1 MISPQGNEVDIIAR
15 QIANAHT
22 LFNVVCTLAW
32 LPLIQLMVKI
42 VTTIIPDGNETVKST
57 SQPQY
62 LDEHVI
68 DQPLVAMYLVSE
80 ETSRL
85 GSSTVE
91 VLQKLKSALHHGKDS
106 KQFAAFHN
114 MRKQVHGLQEEIA
127 DYITK
132 MFSNASITEQQ
143 AEQLAGYLYVS
154 NNLERIS
161 DRCRDIDHIL
171 KETSA
176 MNKSFSMMA
185 SEQMDHSIDR
195 VTDLLRKSMN
205 AIQTGD
211 RECAQEVILIR
222 NVLRNEERKYHKSHL
237 ERVKSIECDPS
248 LHVSYSTLLDNLE
261 RIADA
266 CA

>member
-1 MISPQGNEVDIIAR
+1 MDKVQ
-15 QIANAHT
+15 
-22 LFNVVCTLAW
+22 
-32 LPLIQLMVKI
+32 VKVI
-42 VTTIIPDGNETVKST
+42 T
-57 SQPQY
+57 SSKKLY

-106 KQFAAFHN
+106 KQFAAFHD
-114 MRKQVHGLQEEIA
+114 MRKQVHDLQEEIA

-161 DRCRDIDHIL
+161 DHA
-171 KETSA
+171 T
-176 MNKSFSMMA
+176 N
-185 SEQMDHSIDR
+185 
-195 VTDLLRKSMN
+195 
-205 AIQTGD
+205 
-211 RECAQEVILIR
+211 
-222 NVLRNEERKYHKSHL
+222 
-237 ERVKSIECDPS
+237 
-248 LHVSYSTLLDNLE
+248 
-261 RIADA
+261 IADA
-266 CA
+266 VVNSIV